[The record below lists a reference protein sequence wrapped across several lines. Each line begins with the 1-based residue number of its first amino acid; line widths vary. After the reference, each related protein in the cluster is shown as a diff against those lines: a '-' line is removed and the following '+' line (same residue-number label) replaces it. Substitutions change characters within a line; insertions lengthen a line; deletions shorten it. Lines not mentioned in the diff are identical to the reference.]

1 MTDRRRRPRYVLNK
15 PLRGDAMPMQDVTL
29 EQFTGGRAVV
39 IASSP
44 HSPDEEVV
52 IHLRTPVGLQSQRA
66 TVLTS
71 APVTVAGS
79 LCYRVELRVRDEGDA
94 QPR

>member
-1 MTDRRRRPRYVLNK
+1 MTDRRRRPRYVLKK
-15 PLRGDAMPMQDVTL
+15 PLRGDAMPLQDVTL
-29 EQFTGGRAVV
+29 EQLTRGRAVV

-44 HSPDEEVV
+44 HCPDEEVV
-52 IHLRTPVGLQSQRA
+52 IHLRTAVGLHSHPA
-66 TVLTS
+66 TVIAS

-94 QPR
+94 GPR